1 MKNGIGVVIF
11 VWRLK
16 GKMCNCIYNCLAY
29 SPLAQRII
37 LLCEAMDSKK
47 NPKKT
52 VVLPPIRVS
61 EGERDQLKLLAQAH
75 GLKLSD
81 YLRRAGLIQEVRAR
95 TDAQAIITLGRL
107 NADLARL
114 GNLFKLALD
123 KGVEYSELTNLIN
136 DLKHTQRQIKETMGR
151 L

>member
-1 MKNGIGVVIF
+1 M
-11 VWRLK
+11 
-16 GKMCNCIYNCLAY
+16 
-29 SPLAQRII
+29 
-37 LLCEAMDSKK
+37 
-47 NPKKT
+47 
-52 VVLPPIRVS
+52 VLPPIRVS
-61 EGERDQLKLLAQAH
+61 EGEREQLKLLAQAH

-107 NADLARL
+107 NADLARM

-123 KGVEYSELTNLIN
+123 KGMEYSELTNLIN
-136 DLKHTQRQIKETMGR
+136 DLKHTQRQIKDTMSR

>member
-1 MKNGIGVVIF
+1 
-11 VWRLK
+11 
-16 GKMCNCIYNCLAY
+16 MCNCPYNCFAY
-29 SPLAQRII
+29 SPLAQRTI
-37 LLCEAMDSKK
+37 LLCEAMNSKK
-47 NPKKT
+47 TDTKT
-52 VVLPPIRVS
+52 LRIEVRAS
-61 EGERDQLKLLAQAH
+61 SAEKQQLELLAQAH

-107 NADLARL
+107 NANLARL

-123 KGVEYSELTNLIN
+123 KGMEYSELTNLIN
-136 DLKHTQRQIKETMGR
+136 DLKHTQRQIKDTMSR

>member
-1 MKNGIGVVIF
+1 
-11 VWRLK
+11 
-16 GKMCNCIYNCLAY
+16 MCNCVHNCLAY
-29 SPLAQRII
+29 SPLAQRH
-37 LLCEAMDSKK
+37 LALRGLMSSKQQSE
-47 NPKKT
+47 KT
-52 VVLPPIRVS
+52 SDIHFRVS
-61 EGERDQLKLLAQAH
+61 EAEKQQLELLAQAH

-123 KGVEYSELTNLIN
+123 KGVEYSELANLIN
-136 DLKHTQRQIKETMGR
+136 DLKHTQRQIKDTMSR

>member
-1 MKNGIGVVIF
+1 
-11 VWRLK
+11 
-16 GKMCNCIYNCLAY
+16 MCNCTDNCLAY

-37 LLCEAMDSKK
+37 LLCEAMNSKK
-47 NPKKT
+47 TNTKT
-52 VVLPPIRVS
+52 SRIEVRAS
-61 EGERDQLKLLAQAH
+61 ATEKQQLELLAQAH

-136 DLKHTQRQIKETMGR
+136 DLKHTQRQIKDTMSR

>member
-1 MKNGIGVVIF
+1 MQLYIQ
-11 VWRLK
+11 LP
-16 GKMCNCIYNCLAY
+16 AY
-29 SPLAQRII
+29 SPLAQRNI
-37 LLCEAMDSKK
+37 LLCEAMNSKQ
-47 NPKKT
+47 NQKKT

-61 EGERDQLKLLAQAH
+61 ETEKEQLNLLAQAH

-81 YLRRAGLIQEVRAR
+81 YLRRAGMIQEMRAR

-114 GNLFKLALD
+114 GNLFKLAMD
-123 KGVEYSELTNLIN
+123 KGIEYAELSNLIT
-136 DLKHTQRQIKETMGR
+136 DIKHTQRQIKDVMRR